1 MQLGSH
7 VAVVVA
13 QASAKAPIRPLAW
26 KPPYVAG
33 AAIKKIK
40 TKNKL
45 KKLWPVLDFTYKL
58 YHIVFVFLFLTYF
71 T

>member
-13 QASAKAPIRPLAW
+13 QASATAPIRPLAW
-26 KPPYVAG
+26 KPPYAAG

-45 KKLWPVLDFTYKL
+45 KKLWPVLDFKYK
-58 YHIVFVFLFLTYF
+58 
-71 T
+71 